1 MPTRLERALLAE
13 MIADLDQQQLKD
25 ILSHLAEASFGLVA
39 ERVMA
44 AREQRRARPMNAGG
58 NAQASGSGVN
68 ASPVVEIQRTPPRQT
83 RTTRPASGYLTIKRI
98 DDRTADNLWRSPV
111 FHHEQ

>member
-1 MPTRLERALLAE
+1 MPTRLERALLAD
-13 MIADLDQQQLKD
+13 MIADLDLQQLKD
-25 ILSHLAEASFGLVA
+25 ILSHLAEASFELVA

-44 AREQRRARPMNAGG
+44 AREKKRARRMNAGG

-68 ASPVVEIQRTPPRQT
+68 ASPVVETQRAPPRPT
-83 RTTRPASGYLTIKRI
+83 RTSRPASGYLIIKWI
-98 DDRTADNLWRSPV
+98 GNLTADDLRRSRV